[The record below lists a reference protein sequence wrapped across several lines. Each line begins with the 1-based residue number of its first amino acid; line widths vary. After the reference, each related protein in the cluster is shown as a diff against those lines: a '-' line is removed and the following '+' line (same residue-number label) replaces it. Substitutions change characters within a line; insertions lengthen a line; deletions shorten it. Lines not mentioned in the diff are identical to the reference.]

1 VVTTPEQMLS
11 LVYASTATQPLRD
24 DELTAL
30 LADCRAN
37 NARTHLSGML
47 AYRDGRFLQVVEGPT
62 SAVRELM
69 TTLAT
74 DPRHTGIRIMFDE
87 PITERQFAEWTMAFE
102 RADTGSGADLP
113 GYRTAFDDLDREDPT
128 ATVRALQE
136 LVRWF
141 RSRALRS

>member
-1 VVTTPEQMLS
+1 MVTNPEQMSS

-24 DELTAL
+24 EELTAL
-30 LADCRAN
+30 LAVCREN

-47 AYRDGRFLQVVEGPT
+47 AYRDGRFLQVIEGPT

-69 TTLAT
+69 TTLST
-74 DPRHTGIRIMFDE
+74 DPRHTAIRIMFEE

-102 RADTGSGADLP
+102 RADTGSSADLP
-113 GYRTAFDDLDREDPT
+113 GYRTAFDDLEREDPT